1 MCMTITKLMDSRVR
15 DQLSPSP
22 VDQNI
27 NVIRLNQW
35 FRFIKNKN
43 ENIHNMSH
51 TIFSQNFEP
60 RNGFSFC

>member
-1 MCMTITKLMDSRVR
+1 MIFINNEMMFFLVDSRVR

-22 VDQNI
+22 VDQNL

-43 ENIHNMSH
+43 ENIHKMSH
-51 TIFSQNFEP
+51 TIFPQH
-60 RNGFSFC
+60 